1 MKKRVSKSFT
11 LLINVSEELEKKAKK
26 EDLATS
32 RYLEKLLIKELN
44 IELPTEYIKS

>member
-11 LLINVSEELEKKAKK
+11 LLINVADELEKRAKK

-32 RYLEKLLIKELN
+32 RYLEKILINELN
-44 IELPTEYIKS
+44 IELPTEDSKI